1 MSKVL
6 KTIILLVTALALV
19 LPAYAREAAKEQQL
33 ASMEEPQAS
42 TEQLAAFKEEQGAS
56 MDEPL
61 AFEEEQ
67 GVSKEEQPAVKQEPL
82 PPKQESAAAKKQQLQ
97 QEASKEQIKGLD
109 EQVQE
114 IKTDV
119 LSIATE
125 LNRLEEKLLY
135 PSDTQVALFVSLAD
149 GEKFR
154 LDGVDIE
161 LDGKSVAHHLYS
173 YKELEALQKGGVQ
186 RIHVG
191 NLRAGEH
198 AVQVSV
204 TGKSVGGSDF
214 HKSES
219 FKITKGIGPKLVG
232 LVLADT
238 GFGSKTVTLKDW

>member
-6 KTIILLVTALALV
+6 KTIILMVTALALV

-33 ASMEEPQAS
+33 ASVEEPQAS
-42 TEQLAAFKEEQGAS
+42 TEQLAAFKQEQGAS
-56 MDEPL
+56 KDEPL
-61 AFEEEQ
+61 AFEEQQ
-67 GVSKEEQPAVKQEPL
+67 GVSKEEPL
-82 PPKQESAAAKKQQLQ
+82 AAKQESAAAKKQQLQ

-198 AVQVSV
+198 AVQVTV